1 MSAGT
6 QGDQPAR
13 RLVFRRSSRALGRPA
28 LPADGDALWIFSVRS
43 DLCVSVSQWHIPVDA
58 IAAWLGLFSS
68 LRVLRPLRVLR
79 DCLSWSQ
86 SQRDTRLAC
95 PTTPRW
101 SLT

>member
-43 DLCVSVSQWHIPVDA
+43 ESLCLGVSVAKPPWT
-58 IAAWLGLFSS
+58 
-68 LRVLRPLRVLR
+68 R
-79 DCLSWSQ
+79 
-86 SQRDTRLAC
+86 SQR
-95 PTTPRW
+95 
-101 SLT
+101 